1 MISSFFLQAQAL
13 AQTRYFADQRCS
25 QRAQTLF
32 QRRIATNH
40 PHLAVVVHTL
50 PNGFRDAGGG
60 SAVDPFLLDVGRGTL
75 YEPAV
80 SGLTGVARQSGVLMM
95 TPELYGVALMGYE
108 LL

>member
-13 AQTRYFADQRCS
+13 AQTRYL
-25 QRAQTLF
+25 QTRDALNALRRV

-50 PNGFRDAGGG
+50 PNGFRDAGGLCCR
-60 SAVDPFLLDVGRGTL
+60 SIPVGCWSGYI

-80 SGLTGVARQSGVLMM
+80 SWVDQSRTPKWVLMM